1 LEGQELELNY
11 SSSVAGSIRVE
22 VQDGEGRPIPGFRL
36 QECDEIFGDELERVV
51 TWRKGHNDVLTNDRK
66 EIPNKPSDL
75 GRALAGRVI
84 RLRFM
89 MKAADLYAFR
99 IR

>member
-1 LEGQELELNY
+1 
-11 SSSVAGSIRVE
+11 VE
-22 VQDGEGRPIPGFRL
+22 VQDGDGKPIAGFRL

-51 TWRKGHNDVLTNDRK
+51 TWRKGHSDVLTNDRK
-66 EIPNKPSDL
+66 EIPNKSSDL

-84 RLRFM
+84 QLRFVM
-89 MKAADLYAFR
+89 MSADLYAFR